1 MAVAVGVR
9 AEICTTPVPSL
20 IVDVCAAIH
29 TSGENASE
37 PHDSA
42 LHTES
47 KPSFSAS
54 CASSPIFA
62 GGRAPQY
69 PSTSPELHLRRARS
83 GDFAL
88 AGGVLHRH
96 VLDPGDEVGAQR
108 LRVTDELERRHPAR
122 HLLEQ
127 HVDLHPREVRAEA
140 VVRTAAA
147 EADVLVRDRA

>member
-62 GGRAPQY
+62 GRRAPQY
-69 PSTSPELHLRRARS
+69 PSTSP
-83 GDFAL
+83 
-88 AGGVLHRH
+88 
-96 VLDPGDEVGAQR
+96 
-108 LRVTDELERRHPAR
+108 
-122 HLLEQ
+122 
-127 HVDLHPREVRAEA
+127 
-140 VVRTAAA
+140 
-147 EADVLVRDRA
+147 